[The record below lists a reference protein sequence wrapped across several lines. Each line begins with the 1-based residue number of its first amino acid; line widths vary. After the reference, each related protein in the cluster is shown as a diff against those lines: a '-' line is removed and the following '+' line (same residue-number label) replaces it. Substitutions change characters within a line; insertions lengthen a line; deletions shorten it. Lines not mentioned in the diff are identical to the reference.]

1 MKSEKHWQKV
11 LIAAALAVGFGGVL
25 FGLASLAAAQQ
36 AQQASPWKDR
46 AEYDAYTAIEQAAQP
61 NQRVEAADKYLAAYP
76 ESKVLERV
84 YALKLQAYQQL
95 NNSAKIEESAAKL
108 LELNPKN
115 FQALYLL
122 SFLIPRTINVQDS
135 GANAKLDALAGYAAR
150 GLQEVASIQMPQGM
164 APAQFEEQKKQSAAV
179 FHQSA
184 GFAALQKKD
193 YAKAVTSLR
202 SSGEISPN
210 DGLTFYWLGS
220 AYLSPQPPQHDPG
233 IWAMARA
240 VSITGPNALPAA
252 IQQQVKDYVTKV
264 YEARHGSANGLDQ
277 ILAQAAGAPFP
288 PAGFH
293 VQTLEETPEYKAEQE
308 KLRQEEEAARREA
321 ERVAAL
327 RERMSRELSDFDV
340 ITEYLSGGG
349 QRQAD
354 AWEFLKGSSLGL
366 PGKVVTATPGAAP
379 TTVRLAVSP
388 ELAAQ
393 PGKFDLE
400 LTLAAPNPRRL
411 AAGQDIEF
419 EATFDAYTAN
429 PFLLKMVNGKITKQ

>member
-1 MKSEKHWQKV
+1 MKTEKHWQKV
-11 LIAAALAVGFGGVL
+11 LIATALAVGFGGVL
-25 FGLASLAAAQQ
+25 FGLASLATAQQ

-108 LELNPKN
+108 LEINPKN

-164 APAQFEEQKKQSAAV
+164 QPAQFEEQKKQSAAV

-193 YAKAVTSLR
+193 YPKAVQSLR
-202 SSGEISPN
+202 SSGEINPN

-220 AYLSPQPPQHDPG
+220 AYLSPQPPQRRVQRPFREVERLL
-233 IWAMARA
+233 A
-240 VSITGPNALPAA
+240 ITGELCGAGFNHRPLERNAA
-252 IQQQVKDYVTKV
+252 KD
-264 YEARHGSANGLDQ
+264 EERQGGEIDREEQDGSAARLQ
-277 ILAQAAGAPFP
+277 PW
-288 PAGFH
+288 
-293 VQTLEETPEYKAEQE
+293 TP
-308 KLRQEEEAARREA
+308 
-321 ERVAAL
+321 
-327 RERMSRELSDFDV
+327 
-340 ITEYLSGGG
+340 TEG
-349 QRQAD
+349 
-354 AWEFLKGSSLGL
+354 W
-366 PGKVVTATPGAAP
+366 
-379 TTVRLAVSP
+379 
-388 ELAAQ
+388 
-393 PGKFDLE
+393 
-400 LTLAAPNPRRL
+400 
-411 AAGQDIEF
+411 
-419 EATFDAYTAN
+419 
-429 PFLLKMVNGKITKQ
+429 

>member
-1 MKSEKHWQKV
+1 MKSKKHWQKV
-11 LIAAALAVGFGGVL
+11 LITAALAVGFGGGL
-25 FGLASLAAAQQ
+25 FGFASLAA

-46 AEYDAYTAIEQAAQP
+46 AEYDAYNAIEQAAQP
-61 NQRVEAADKYLAAYP
+61 NQRVELADKYLAAYP
-76 ESKVLERV
+76 ETKVAERV

-122 SFLIPRTINVQDS
+122 SFLIPRTINVQDP

-150 GLQEVASIQMPQGM
+150 GLQEVAAIQLPQGM

-184 GFAALQKKD
+184 GFAALQKKE
-193 YAKAVTSLR
+193 YSKAVESLR
-202 SSGEISPN
+202 SSAEINPN

-220 AYLSPQPPQHDPG
+220 AHLSPQPPQHDPG

-264 YEARHGSANGLDQ
+264 YEARHGSRDGLDQ
-277 ILAQAAGAPFP
+277 VLAQAGGAPFP
-288 PAGFH
+288 PPGFH
-293 VQTLEETPEYKAEQE
+293 VQTLEETPEYRAKQE
-308 KLRQEEEAARREA
+308 ELRRQEEAAKLEA
-321 ERVAAL
+321 ERLAAL
-327 RERMSRELSDFDV
+327 RERMVRELTDFDV
-340 ITEYLSGGG
+340 IVKYLQEGG
-349 QRQAD
+349 QKERD
-354 AWEFLKGSSLGL
+354 TWEYLKGSSLAL

-379 TTVRLAVSP
+379 TTVRVAVSL
-388 ELAAQ
+388 ELAQQ

-400 LTLAAPNPRRL
+400 LTLEAPHNRRL
-411 AAGQDIEF
+411 AADQDIEF
-419 EATFDAYTAN
+419 EATFDSYTAR
-429 PFLLKMVNGKITKQ
+429 PFLLKMVKGKITK